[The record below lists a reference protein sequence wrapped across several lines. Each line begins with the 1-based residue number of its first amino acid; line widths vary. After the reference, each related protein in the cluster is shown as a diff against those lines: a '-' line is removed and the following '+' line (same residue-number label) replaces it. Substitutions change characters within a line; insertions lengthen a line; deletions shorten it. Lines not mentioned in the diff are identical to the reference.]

1 MKSRLLEFENRIN
14 YHFKDRELLERA
26 LTHSSYIKEHA
37 LCKTESNERLEFLG
51 DSVLSYIT
59 SGYLYSEEL
68 YRRCPESGEGKL
80 TKLRAAVVCEEALA
94 KQAKQIEIGEYMLM
108 GNGEEKQ
115 GGRQRVSIMADAV
128 EALIGAIYLDGGYD
142 AARDVFLMLSS
153 DMIEDAIKGRLMKD
167 YKSSLQE
174 RVQAV
179 GGGQLIYRVNRE
191 EGPDHSKTFYMDLF
205 LGDRLIGT
213 GSGRNKKQAEQQAAK
228 EAIERGLHNV
238 L

>member
-26 LTHSSYIKEHA
+26 LTHSSYIKEHM

-51 DSVLSYIT
+51 DAFIDAIC
-59 SGYLYSEEL
+59 GEEL

-108 GNGEEKQ
+108 GNGEETQ